1 MVPFDYSAAA
11 AVVAA
16 LAAAAGVGVVVAAA
30 AGVADVVVAAAAA
43 AGGVVVAAGDVV
55 GVAAAGAGIVSPFP
69 RSKPVLALAL
79 EAEARVPP
87 GLDSAASINFHP
99 AFQTD
104 YQAPEAGP

>member
-11 AVVAA
+11 GVVAA
-16 LAAAAGVGVVVAAA
+16 LAAAGVGVVVAAA
-30 AGVADVVVAAAAA
+30 AAGVAGVAVVVAAAAA
-43 AGGVVVAAGDVV
+43 GVVAAAAGVA
-55 GVAAAGAGIVSPFP
+55 GVAAAGAGTVSPFP
-69 RSKPVLALAL
+69 HSKLVLALAL

-87 GLDSAASINFHP
+87 GLDSAASTNFHP